1 MSPLNA
7 RMKST
12 SLSNNSH
19 TFAGFCGLF
28 DCGKSLVKSNRIIKT
43 RRSAGSVTQIMRH
56 QPVHACNVARRY
68 SVFEAKVKRRRNLE
82 FAETILAPPPAY
94 GFTDPSRYTN
104 VSVLL

>member
-19 TFAGFCGLF
+19 AFGGFCGLF

-56 QPVHACNVARRY
+56 QPVHSCNVARRY
-68 SVFEAKVKRRRNLE
+68 GVF
-82 FAETILAPPPAY
+82 
-94 GFTDPSRYTN
+94 
-104 VSVLL
+104 